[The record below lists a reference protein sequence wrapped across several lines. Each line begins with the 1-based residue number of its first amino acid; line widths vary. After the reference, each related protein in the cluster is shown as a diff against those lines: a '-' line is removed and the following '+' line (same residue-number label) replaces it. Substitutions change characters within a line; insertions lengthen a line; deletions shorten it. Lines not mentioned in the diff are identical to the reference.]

1 LKLFGAAAQGC
12 AGRGARSD
20 RGGEVVRK
28 LEPGFA
34 VVECENP
41 VGYCRSASY
50 STLRSAMREAVQAF
64 LERLDQHVIEDLV
77 RLKRKLRQLLVS
89 EDLVGHKLEE
99 KQ

>member
-12 AGRGARSD
+12 AWRGTRSD

-34 VVECENP
+34 VVERENP
-41 VGYCRSASY
+41 VGYCTSASY
-50 STLRSAMREAVQAF
+50 SAALPMREAVQAF
-64 LERLDQHVIEDLV
+64 LERLDQHVLEDLV